1 MLQIYFPLFVAV
13 SLILSSGLFVITT
26 VKDREDKLRYL
37 LNFAG
42 ISSVAYY
49 WGIFMADLILFVIPT
64 ICIFIL
70 SAILQVKTFSD
81 NWVSLVPVFITFG
94 MSYIPLSY
102 VTAFLFTNADTAF
115 KYNRLLMP
123 IIAAITLIPYIWS
136 DTFGKTLS

>member
-1 MLQIYFPLFVAV
+1 MLQIYFPVFVAV

-70 SAILQVKTFSD
+70 SEILQVKTFSD

-123 IIAAITLIPYIWS
+123 IIAFITLIPYIWR